1 VLEGE
6 TARVPLVARAP
17 LQPPDPV
24 QAVALAEDHVNVELA
39 PEAMLA
45 GLAERVAVGGGVVV
59 TAATETVTLA
69 GDDTPCIPIQVK
81 L

>member
-1 VLEGE
+1 
-6 TARVPLVARAP
+6 
-17 LQPPDPV
+17 
-24 QAVALAEDHVNVELA
+24 LAEDHVNVELA

-69 GDDTPCIPIQVK
+69 GDDTPCVPIQVK